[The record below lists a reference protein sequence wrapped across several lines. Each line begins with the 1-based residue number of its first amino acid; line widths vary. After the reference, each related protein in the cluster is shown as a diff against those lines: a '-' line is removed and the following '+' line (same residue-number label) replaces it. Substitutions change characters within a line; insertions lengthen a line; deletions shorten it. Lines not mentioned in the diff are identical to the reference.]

1 MLVWIYNNIRGS
13 TMEKEKVGYIYILTN
28 EAFHK
33 SNWVKIGYT
42 ENLEQRLRSL
52 YNTSV
57 PTPFEIYATYEVPE
71 SAGIADKSL
80 HLLIQKL
87 NPELR
92 LTENREFFE
101 IEPWDAYDILEAMAK
116 IHGRTDKL
124 FQNKKNKYF
133 NNPEVINQPGD
144 YSKESLFPDG
154 SYVSRL
160 YETIKNLVLSM
171 YPDLKITTLKNYIGF
186 KKGKKHNVISV
197 WPKENSLEIVLNAK
211 RGLINDPEE
220 LTYDIS
226 NRMWTAAQY
235 AFRFDEQ
242 SNINYIKTL
251 IEQTYVQVK

>member
-1 MLVWIYNNIRGS
+1 
-13 TMEKEKVGYIYILTN
+13 MEKEKVGYIYILTN

-57 PTPFEIYATYEVPE
+57 PTPFEVYATYEVPA

-80 HLLIQKL
+80 HHLIQKL

-116 IHGRTDKL
+116 IHGRPEKL
-124 FQNKKNKYF
+124 VQNKKNRFF
-133 NNPEVINQPGD
+133 NDPEVTNQPGD
-144 YSKESLFPDG
+144 YSKEALFPEN
-154 SYVSRL
+154 SYISRL
-160 YETIKNLVLSM
+160 YEKIKNITLGM
-171 YPDLKITTLKNYIGF
+171 FPDLRITPLKNYVGF
-186 KKGKKHNVISV
+186 KKGRKHNVISV
-197 WPKENSLEIVLNAK
+197 WPRENSLEIVLNAK
-211 RGLINDPEE
+211 RGTINDSEE
-220 LTYDIS
+220 ITYDIS

-242 SNINYIKTL
+242 TNEEIVKDL
-251 IEQTYVQVK
+251 IRQTYNQVK

>member
-1 MLVWIYNNIRGS
+1 
-13 TMEKEKVGYIYILTN
+13 MEKEKVGYIYILTN

-42 ENLEQRLRSL
+42 INLEQRLKSL

-57 PTPFEIYATYEVPE
+57 PTPFEVYATYEVPE
-71 SAGIADKSL
+71 SAGIADKSF
-80 HLLIQKL
+80 HQLIQKL

-124 FQNKKNKYF
+124 YQNKKNKFF
-133 NNPEVINQPGD
+133 NDPEVLNQPGD
-144 YSKESLFPDG
+144 YSQEALFPEG
-154 SYVSRL
+154 SYIKKL
-160 YETIKNLVLSM
+160 YENIKEVVLTM
-171 YPDLKITTLKNYIGF
+171 YPDLKVTPLKNYIGF
-186 KKGKKHNVISV
+186 KKGRKHNVISV

-211 RGLINDPEE
+211 RGLIVDTEK

-226 NRMWTAAQY
+226 NRMWSAAQY
-235 AFRFDEQ
+235 AFRFDE
-242 SNINYIKTL
+242 STNIETVKDLIK
-251 IEQTYVQVK
+251 QTYNQVI